1 MPHVSAEAFILGT
14 HPLREKDR
22 IVAFLTRE
30 HGVRRGVARG
40 ARASRSAFGGAL
52 EPMTEARVSWFEKE
66 GRELSSLDSVDPTRP
81 SFPLTGDL
89 PTALLLPSLAEAL
102 QTFVADNEPAEP
114 FYRLARHAM
123 DALFGGASAS
133 HVSAYF
139 DLWVLKLSGLLPIP
153 SECASCA
160 EPLPPSGPLDFDETR
175 PGFVCAGCRGAG
187 VLRLSA
193 AGAAA
198 LRSFLTHPISE
209 SPAPAAVL
217 EVAEVARRARRHFLG
232 HELRSRRVLSAVL
245 GGPR

>member
-139 DLWVLKLSGLLPIP
+139 DLWVLKLSGLLPLS

-187 VLRLSA
+187 ILRLSA

-198 LRSFLTHPISE
+198 LRSFLTQPISE